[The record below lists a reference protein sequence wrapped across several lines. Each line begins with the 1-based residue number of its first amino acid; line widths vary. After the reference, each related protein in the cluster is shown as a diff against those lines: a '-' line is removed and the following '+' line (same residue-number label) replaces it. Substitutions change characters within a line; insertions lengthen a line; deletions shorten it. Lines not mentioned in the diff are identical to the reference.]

1 MKTEAKILEIEVK
14 GTSMND
20 ANTFSEY
27 RQSSLPYQPAQEQA
41 SFPSS
46 RHGKGLPQEAQIQ
59 QQQRPPHTQQR
70 KVSARMP
77 KAQALV
83 LLRKMKRGIVIAS
96 FLGFGT
102 FSALA
107 MGHTVGATAQL
118 ATTTKTTTQTARPAA
133 TATKKT
139 TTTTATATPATTT
152 TQQGGGGYGFGSSN
166 STSTPV
172 SGTHTS

>member
-1 MKTEAKILEIEVK
+1 M
-14 GTSMND
+14 
-20 ANTFSEY
+20 
-27 RQSSLPYQPAQEQA
+27 
-41 SFPSS
+41 
-46 RHGKGLPQEAQIQ
+46 
-59 QQQRPPHTQQR
+59 QQR

-102 FSALA
+102 FGALA
-107 MGHTVGATAQL
+107 MGHAGGATAQQ
-118 ATTTKTTTQTARPAA
+118 ATTSKTTTQTATPAV

-139 TTTTATATPATTT
+139 TTATPATTT
-152 TQQGGGGYGFGSSN
+152 TQQGGGYGFGSSN